1 MHHTKYAVVGMS
13 ILMDSLLFFE
23 SCDNPGWMMNIKD
36 PHLYRIVCSIAE
48 KRENPDSVNIC
59 LGAAEF
65 SEVILF
71 SRQLQTLGHFVKNL
85 LADNQDY

>member
-1 MHHTKYAVVGMS
+1 MS
-13 ILMDSLLFFE
+13 ILMDSLLFLE
-23 SCDNPGWMMNIKD
+23 SCNNPGWMMNIKD

-48 KRENPDSVNIC
+48 KRENPASVNIC

>member
-1 MHHTKYAVVGMS
+1 MS
-13 ILMDSLLFFE
+13 ILMDSLLFLE

-71 SRQLQTLGHFVKNL
+71 SRQLQTLGRFVKNL

>member
-1 MHHTKYAVVGMS
+1 MS
-13 ILMDSLLFFE
+13 ILMDSLLFLE
-23 SCDNPGWMMNIKD
+23 SCDNLGWMMNIKD

-48 KRENPDSVNIC
+48 KRANPDSVNIC

-71 SRQLQTLGHFVKNL
+71 SRQLQTLGRFVKNL